1 MMKDIEF
8 NLLDEKW
15 ILVRKSDCTVDELSL
30 TDALLKSHEYVE
42 LAGELPTQNVSILRL
57 MLAVLHTVFSR
68 YSPQGEPAPL
78 YDSDDA
84 ADRWKELWNAGRL
97 PEKPIKEYLA
107 SVHDRFWLFHPERPF
122 YQTEAAKIGTE
133 YTASKLNG
141 AVSESG
147 NKIRLFC
154 GCTGVQKSELSYS
167 EAARWLLYVNNY
179 DDTSSKPK
187 GKNLPSPGAGWLGK
201 LGLITIRG
209 NNLFETLVYNLI
221 LLNHKRNF
229 SEVWGPEC
237 PAWEPDVP
245 NTAERAEIP
254 MPDNLSELYTLQSRR
269 LWLNRD
275 DNEKVIGY
283 NLLGGDFFEKVDAFI
298 EPMTVWSKV
307 KGNERAGEKF
317 QPRRH
322 DSSVQMWREFS
333 YAFETAEGS
342 HIPGVVL
349 WTKYIKQMLPKSR
362 KLISFSIAS
371 VQYGDKDFFVNDVFS
386 DSLTFHTDLLTEIG
400 EHWRAKITDEIE
412 KCEKSAEALR
422 DLARD
427 IELAA
432 GSSKDAVLKRAVVE
446 RAREQYYYEIDLP
459 FRNWLERIDPNWGA
473 DSEQEEQALREWHET
488 AKRIALRI
496 GQELVESADTA
507 AIAGRTIEIEKKKG
521 NKITVHYSAPD
532 AYRYFKVKL
541 SKIYPRRRT
550 MTEKEIRITDFRKF
564 MRQKIERLKD
574 LPENQLRAELAKL
587 RHGIGHAPG
596 EIPAIW
602 GAFLTDLPE
611 EFYRNDD
618 GNASPGEWAVYTAL
632 TMFALH
638 QQGHDF
644 GSEWMNVDGM
654 KFGASVRKLA
664 KKDEGKGED
673 EDKLKRIRARFN
685 KIATASD
692 LPELNHHL
700 RGVINLLSGNGIK
713 LDYADL
719 AVDLYNYSYAE
730 GRTKVRLKWGQDF
743 CRQIKNDEN

>member
-68 YSPQGEPAPL
+68 YSPQGEPSPL

-84 ADRWKELWNAGRL
+84 AERWKELWNAGRL

-333 YAFETAEGS
+333 YAFETAAGS

-349 WTKYIKQMLPKSR
+349 WTKYIKQMLPESR

-400 EHWRAKITDEIE
+400 EHWRAKITDEIK
-412 KCEKSAEALR
+412 KCDESAAALR
-422 DLARD
+422 FLAKD

-432 GSSKDAVLKRAVVE
+432 GSAEDTVLKRAVVE

-459 FRNWLERIDPNWGA
+459 FRNWLERIDPNWEIV
-473 DSEQEEQALREWHET
+473 SEQEEQALREWHET

-496 GQELVESADTA
+496 GQELVESAGTA
-507 AIAGRTIEIEKKKG
+507 AIVGRTIEIEKKKG

-541 SKIYPRRRT
+541 NEIYP
-550 MTEKEIRITDFRKF
+550 KE
-564 MRQKIERLKD
+564 
-574 LPENQLRAELAKL
+574 EN
-587 RHGIGHAPG
+587 
-596 EIPAIW
+596 
-602 GAFLTDLPE
+602 
-611 EFYRNDD
+611 ND
-618 GNASPGEWAVYTAL
+618 
-632 TMFALH
+632 
-638 QQGHDF
+638 
-644 GSEWMNVDGM
+644 
-654 KFGASVRKLA
+654 
-664 KKDEGKGED
+664 
-673 EDKLKRIRARFN
+673 
-685 KIATASD
+685 
-692 LPELNHHL
+692 
-700 RGVINLLSGNGIK
+700 
-713 LDYADL
+713 
-719 AVDLYNYSYAE
+719 
-730 GRTKVRLKWGQDF
+730 
-743 CRQIKNDEN
+743 

>member
-97 PEKPIKEYLA
+97 PEKPIGEYLA

-154 GCTGVQKSELSYS
+154 GCTGVHKSELSYS

-333 YAFETAEGS
+333 YAFETAAGS

-349 WTKYIKQMLPKSR
+349 WTKYIKQMLPESR

-400 EHWRAKITDEIE
+400 EHWRAKITDEIK
-412 KCEKSAEALR
+412 KCDESAAALR
-422 DLARD
+422 FLAKD
-427 IELAA
+427 IELAP
-432 GSSKDAVLKRAVVE
+432 GSAEDTVLKRAVVE

-459 FRNWLERIDPNWGA
+459 FRNWLERIDPNWEIV
-473 DSEQEEQALREWHET
+473 SEQEEQALREWHET

-496 GQELVESADTA
+496 GQELVESAGTA
-507 AIAGRTIEIEKKKG
+507 AIVGRAVKDKNDKERY
-521 NKITVHYSAPD
+521 YSAPD

-541 SKIYPRRRT
+541 NEIYP
-550 MTEKEIRITDFRKF
+550 KE
-564 MRQKIERLKD
+564 
-574 LPENQLRAELAKL
+574 EN
-587 RHGIGHAPG
+587 
-596 EIPAIW
+596 
-602 GAFLTDLPE
+602 
-611 EFYRNDD
+611 ND
-618 GNASPGEWAVYTAL
+618 
-632 TMFALH
+632 
-638 QQGHDF
+638 
-644 GSEWMNVDGM
+644 
-654 KFGASVRKLA
+654 
-664 KKDEGKGED
+664 
-673 EDKLKRIRARFN
+673 
-685 KIATASD
+685 
-692 LPELNHHL
+692 
-700 RGVINLLSGNGIK
+700 
-713 LDYADL
+713 
-719 AVDLYNYSYAE
+719 
-730 GRTKVRLKWGQDF
+730 
-743 CRQIKNDEN
+743 

>member
-68 YSPQGEPAPL
+68 YSPQGEPSPL

-97 PEKPIKEYLA
+97 PEKPIRDYLA

-229 SEVWGPEC
+229 SEVWGPES

-283 NLLGGDFFEKVDAFI
+283 NLLGGDFFEKMDAFI

-349 WTKYIKQMLPKSR
+349 WTKYIKQMLPESR

-386 DSLTFHTDLLTEIG
+386 DSLTFHTDLITEIG
-400 EHWRAKITDEIE
+400 EHWRAKITEEIE
-412 KCEKSAEALR
+412 KCKKSAAALR
-422 DLARD
+422 DLAKD

-432 GSSKDAVLKRAVVE
+432 GSSEDTVLKRAVVE

-459 FRNWLERIDPNWGA
+459 FRNWLERIDPNWEIV
-473 DSEQEEQALREWHET
+473 SEQEEQALREWHET

-496 GQELVESADTA
+496 GQELVESAGTA
-507 AIAGRTIEIEKKKG
+507 AIVGRAVKDKNDKERY
-521 NKITVHYSAPD
+521 YSAPD

-541 SKIYPRRRT
+541 NEIYP
-550 MTEKEIRITDFRKF
+550 KE
-564 MRQKIERLKD
+564 
-574 LPENQLRAELAKL
+574 EN
-587 RHGIGHAPG
+587 
-596 EIPAIW
+596 
-602 GAFLTDLPE
+602 
-611 EFYRNDD
+611 ND
-618 GNASPGEWAVYTAL
+618 
-632 TMFALH
+632 
-638 QQGHDF
+638 
-644 GSEWMNVDGM
+644 
-654 KFGASVRKLA
+654 
-664 KKDEGKGED
+664 
-673 EDKLKRIRARFN
+673 
-685 KIATASD
+685 
-692 LPELNHHL
+692 
-700 RGVINLLSGNGIK
+700 
-713 LDYADL
+713 
-719 AVDLYNYSYAE
+719 
-730 GRTKVRLKWGQDF
+730 
-743 CRQIKNDEN
+743 

>member
-1 MMKDIEF
+1 MKEIEF

-15 ILVRKSDCTVDELSL
+15 ILARKSDCTVDELSL
-30 TDALLKSHEYVE
+30 TDALLKAHEYVE

-68 YSPQGEPAPL
+68 YSPQGEPSPL

-107 SVHDRFWLFHPERPF
+107 SVHDRFWLFHPDRPF

-333 YAFETAEGS
+333 YAFETAAGS

-349 WTKYIKQMLPKSR
+349 WTKYIKQMLPESR

-400 EHWRAKITDEIE
+400 EHWRAKITDEIK
-412 KCEKSAEALR
+412 KCDESAAALR
-422 DLARD
+422 FLAKD

-432 GSSKDAVLKRAVVE
+432 GSAEDTVLKRAVVE

-459 FRNWLERIDPNWGA
+459 FRNWLERIDPNWEIV
-473 DSEQEEQALREWHET
+473 SEQEEQALREWHET

-496 GQELVESADTA
+496 GQELVESAGTA
-507 AIAGRTIEIEKKKG
+507 AIVGRTIEIEKKKG

-541 SKIYPRRRT
+541 NKFYP
-550 MTEKEIRITDFRKF
+550 KE
-564 MRQKIERLKD
+564 
-574 LPENQLRAELAKL
+574 EN
-587 RHGIGHAPG
+587 
-596 EIPAIW
+596 
-602 GAFLTDLPE
+602 
-611 EFYRNDD
+611 ND
-618 GNASPGEWAVYTAL
+618 
-632 TMFALH
+632 
-638 QQGHDF
+638 
-644 GSEWMNVDGM
+644 
-654 KFGASVRKLA
+654 
-664 KKDEGKGED
+664 
-673 EDKLKRIRARFN
+673 
-685 KIATASD
+685 
-692 LPELNHHL
+692 
-700 RGVINLLSGNGIK
+700 
-713 LDYADL
+713 
-719 AVDLYNYSYAE
+719 
-730 GRTKVRLKWGQDF
+730 
-743 CRQIKNDEN
+743 

>member
-68 YSPQGEPAPL
+68 YSPQGEPSPL
-78 YDSDDA
+78 SDSDDA
-84 ADRWKELWNAGRL
+84 AERWKELWNAGRL
-97 PEKPIKEYLA
+97 PEKPIGEYLA

-333 YAFETAEGS
+333 YAFETAAGS

-349 WTKYIKQMLPKSR
+349 WTKYIKQMLPESR

-400 EHWRAKITDEIE
+400 EHWRAKITDEIK
-412 KCEKSAEALR
+412 KCDESAAALR
-422 DLARD
+422 FLAKD

-432 GSSKDAVLKRAVVE
+432 GSSEDTVLKRAVVE

-459 FRNWLERIDPNWGA
+459 FRNWLERIDPNWEIV
-473 DSEQEEQALREWHET
+473 SEQEEQALREWHET

-496 GQELVESADTA
+496 GQELVESAGMA
-507 AIAGRTIEIEKKKG
+507 AIVGRAVKDKNDKERY
-521 NKITVHYSAPD
+521 YSAPD

-541 SKIYPRRRT
+541 NEIYP
-550 MTEKEIRITDFRKF
+550 KE
-564 MRQKIERLKD
+564 
-574 LPENQLRAELAKL
+574 EN
-587 RHGIGHAPG
+587 
-596 EIPAIW
+596 
-602 GAFLTDLPE
+602 
-611 EFYRNDD
+611 ND
-618 GNASPGEWAVYTAL
+618 
-632 TMFALH
+632 
-638 QQGHDF
+638 
-644 GSEWMNVDGM
+644 
-654 KFGASVRKLA
+654 
-664 KKDEGKGED
+664 
-673 EDKLKRIRARFN
+673 
-685 KIATASD
+685 
-692 LPELNHHL
+692 
-700 RGVINLLSGNGIK
+700 
-713 LDYADL
+713 
-719 AVDLYNYSYAE
+719 
-730 GRTKVRLKWGQDF
+730 
-743 CRQIKNDEN
+743 

>member
-68 YSPQGEPAPL
+68 YSPQGEPSPL

-97 PEKPIKEYLA
+97 PEKPIRDYLA

-349 WTKYIKQMLPKSR
+349 WTKYIKQMLPESR

-400 EHWRAKITDEIE
+400 EHWRAKITDEIK
-412 KCEKSAEALR
+412 KCDESAAALR
-422 DLARD
+422 FLAKD

-432 GSSKDAVLKRAVVE
+432 GSAEDTVLKRAVVE

-459 FRNWLERIDPNWGA
+459 FRNWLERIDPNWEIV
-473 DSEQEEQALREWHET
+473 SEQEEQALREWHET

-496 GQELVESADTA
+496 GQNLVESAGTA
-507 AIAGRTIEIEKKKG
+507 AIVGRAVKDKNDKEKY
-521 NKITVHYSAPD
+521 YSAPD

-541 SKIYPRRRT
+541 NEIYP
-550 MTEKEIRITDFRKF
+550 KE
-564 MRQKIERLKD
+564 
-574 LPENQLRAELAKL
+574 EN
-587 RHGIGHAPG
+587 
-596 EIPAIW
+596 
-602 GAFLTDLPE
+602 
-611 EFYRNDD
+611 ND
-618 GNASPGEWAVYTAL
+618 
-632 TMFALH
+632 
-638 QQGHDF
+638 
-644 GSEWMNVDGM
+644 
-654 KFGASVRKLA
+654 
-664 KKDEGKGED
+664 
-673 EDKLKRIRARFN
+673 
-685 KIATASD
+685 
-692 LPELNHHL
+692 
-700 RGVINLLSGNGIK
+700 
-713 LDYADL
+713 
-719 AVDLYNYSYAE
+719 
-730 GRTKVRLKWGQDF
+730 
-743 CRQIKNDEN
+743 

>member
-1 MMKDIEF
+1 MKDIEF

-78 YDSDDA
+78 YDPDDA

-97 PEKPIKEYLA
+97 PEKPIGDYLA
-107 SVHDRFWLFHPERPF
+107 SVHDRFWLFHPDRPF

-167 EAARWLLYVNNY
+167 EAARGLLYVNNY

-221 LLNHKRNF
+221 LLNHRRNF
-229 SEVWGPEC
+229 SEAWGPEC

-245 NTAERAEIP
+245 NNEERAEIP

-333 YAFETAEGS
+333 YAFETAGGS

-349 WTKYIKQMLPKSR
+349 WTKYIKQMLPESR

-400 EHWRAKITDEIE
+400 EHWRAKITEEIKKCDE
-412 KCEKSAEALR
+412 SAAALR
-422 DLARD
+422 FLAKD

-432 GSSKDAVLKRAVVE
+432 GSSEDTVLKRAVVE

-459 FRNWLERIDPNWGA
+459 FRNWLEGIDPNWEIV
-473 DSEQEEQALREWHET
+473 SEQEEQALREWHET

-496 GQELVESADTA
+496 GQELVESAGTA
-507 AIAGRTIEIEKKKG
+507 AIVGRAVKDKNDKEKY
-521 NKITVHYSAPD
+521 YSAPD

-541 SKIYPRRRT
+541 NEIYP
-550 MTEKEIRITDFRKF
+550 KE
-564 MRQKIERLKD
+564 
-574 LPENQLRAELAKL
+574 EN
-587 RHGIGHAPG
+587 
-596 EIPAIW
+596 
-602 GAFLTDLPE
+602 
-611 EFYRNDD
+611 ND
-618 GNASPGEWAVYTAL
+618 
-632 TMFALH
+632 
-638 QQGHDF
+638 
-644 GSEWMNVDGM
+644 
-654 KFGASVRKLA
+654 
-664 KKDEGKGED
+664 
-673 EDKLKRIRARFN
+673 
-685 KIATASD
+685 
-692 LPELNHHL
+692 
-700 RGVINLLSGNGIK
+700 
-713 LDYADL
+713 
-719 AVDLYNYSYAE
+719 
-730 GRTKVRLKWGQDF
+730 
-743 CRQIKNDEN
+743 

>member
-84 ADRWKELWNAGRL
+84 EYRWKELWNAGRL

-107 SVHDRFWLFHPERPF
+107 SVHDRFWLFHPDRPF

-333 YAFETAEGS
+333 YAFETAAGS

-349 WTKYIKQMLPKSR
+349 WTKYIKQMLPESR

-400 EHWRAKITDEIE
+400 EHWRAKITDEIK
-412 KCEKSAEALR
+412 KCDESAAALR
-422 DLARD
+422 FLAKD

-432 GSSKDAVLKRAVVE
+432 GSAEDTVLKRAVVE

-459 FRNWLERIDPNWGA
+459 FRNWLERIDPNWEIV
-473 DSEQEEQALREWHET
+473 SEQEEQALREWRET

-496 GQELVESADTA
+496 GQELVESAGTA
-507 AIAGRTIEIEKKKG
+507 AIVGRAVKDKNDKERY
-521 NKITVHYSAPD
+521 YSAPD

-541 SKIYPRRRT
+541 NEIYP
-550 MTEKEIRITDFRKF
+550 KE
-564 MRQKIERLKD
+564 
-574 LPENQLRAELAKL
+574 EN
-587 RHGIGHAPG
+587 
-596 EIPAIW
+596 
-602 GAFLTDLPE
+602 
-611 EFYRNDD
+611 ND
-618 GNASPGEWAVYTAL
+618 
-632 TMFALH
+632 
-638 QQGHDF
+638 
-644 GSEWMNVDGM
+644 
-654 KFGASVRKLA
+654 
-664 KKDEGKGED
+664 
-673 EDKLKRIRARFN
+673 
-685 KIATASD
+685 
-692 LPELNHHL
+692 
-700 RGVINLLSGNGIK
+700 
-713 LDYADL
+713 
-719 AVDLYNYSYAE
+719 
-730 GRTKVRLKWGQDF
+730 
-743 CRQIKNDEN
+743 

>member
-97 PEKPIKEYLA
+97 PEKPIGEYLA

-333 YAFETAEGS
+333 YAFETAAGS

-349 WTKYIKQMLPKSR
+349 WTKYIKQMLPESR

-400 EHWRAKITDEIE
+400 EHWRAKITDEIK
-412 KCEKSAEALR
+412 KCDESAAALR
-422 DLARD
+422 FLAKD

-432 GSSKDAVLKRAVVE
+432 GSAEDTVLKRAVVE
-446 RAREQYYYEIDLP
+446 RAREQYYYENDLP
-459 FRNWLERIDPNWGA
+459 FRNWLERIDPNWEIV
-473 DSEQEEQALREWHET
+473 SEQEEQALREWHET

-496 GQELVESADTA
+496 GQELVESAGTA
-507 AIAGRTIEIEKKKG
+507 AIVGRAVKDKNDKERY
-521 NKITVHYSAPD
+521 YSAPD

-541 SKIYPRRRT
+541 NEIYP
-550 MTEKEIRITDFRKF
+550 KE
-564 MRQKIERLKD
+564 
-574 LPENQLRAELAKL
+574 EN
-587 RHGIGHAPG
+587 
-596 EIPAIW
+596 
-602 GAFLTDLPE
+602 
-611 EFYRNDD
+611 ND
-618 GNASPGEWAVYTAL
+618 
-632 TMFALH
+632 
-638 QQGHDF
+638 
-644 GSEWMNVDGM
+644 
-654 KFGASVRKLA
+654 
-664 KKDEGKGED
+664 
-673 EDKLKRIRARFN
+673 
-685 KIATASD
+685 
-692 LPELNHHL
+692 
-700 RGVINLLSGNGIK
+700 
-713 LDYADL
+713 
-719 AVDLYNYSYAE
+719 
-730 GRTKVRLKWGQDF
+730 
-743 CRQIKNDEN
+743 

>member
-68 YSPQGEPAPL
+68 YSPQGEPSPL

-84 ADRWKELWNAGRL
+84 EYRWKELWNAGRL
-97 PEKPIKEYLA
+97 PEKPIRDYLA
-107 SVHDRFWLFHPERPF
+107 SVHDRFWLFHPDRPF

-333 YAFETAEGS
+333 YAFETAAGS

-349 WTKYIKQMLPKSR
+349 WTKYIKQMLPESR

-400 EHWRAKITDEIE
+400 EHWRAKITDEIK
-412 KCEKSAEALR
+412 KCDESAAALR
-422 DLARD
+422 FLAKD

-432 GSSKDAVLKRAVVE
+432 GSSEDTVLKRAVVE

-459 FRNWLERIDPNWGA
+459 FRNWLERIDPNWEIV
-473 DSEQEEQALREWHET
+473 SEQEEQALREWHET

-496 GQELVESADTA
+496 GQELVESAGTA
-507 AIAGRTIEIEKKKG
+507 AIVGRAVKDKNDKERY
-521 NKITVHYSAPD
+521 YSAPD

-541 SKIYPRRRT
+541 NEIYP
-550 MTEKEIRITDFRKF
+550 KE
-564 MRQKIERLKD
+564 
-574 LPENQLRAELAKL
+574 EN
-587 RHGIGHAPG
+587 
-596 EIPAIW
+596 
-602 GAFLTDLPE
+602 
-611 EFYRNDD
+611 ND
-618 GNASPGEWAVYTAL
+618 
-632 TMFALH
+632 
-638 QQGHDF
+638 
-644 GSEWMNVDGM
+644 
-654 KFGASVRKLA
+654 
-664 KKDEGKGED
+664 
-673 EDKLKRIRARFN
+673 
-685 KIATASD
+685 
-692 LPELNHHL
+692 
-700 RGVINLLSGNGIK
+700 
-713 LDYADL
+713 
-719 AVDLYNYSYAE
+719 
-730 GRTKVRLKWGQDF
+730 
-743 CRQIKNDEN
+743 

>member
-84 ADRWKELWNAGRL
+84 EYRWKELWNAGRL

-107 SVHDRFWLFHPERPF
+107 SVHDRFWLFHPDRPF

-322 DSSVQMWREFS
+322 DSSVQMWREFL

-349 WTKYIKQMLPKSR
+349 WTKYIKQMLPESR

-432 GSSKDAVLKRAVVE
+432 GSSKDTVLKRAVVE

-459 FRNWLERIDPNWGA
+459 FRNWLEGIDPNWGT
-473 DSEQEEQALREWHET
+473 DSEQKYRAIEEWHET

-496 GQELVESADTA
+496 GQELVESAGTA
-507 AIAGRTIEIEKKKG
+507 AIVGRTIEIEKKKG

-532 AYRYFKVKL
+532 AYHYFKVKL
-541 SKIYPRRRT
+541 NKFYPRRRT
-550 MTEKEIRITDFRKF
+550 MTEKERRITDFREF
-564 MRQKIERLKD
+564 MWQKIERLKT

-644 GSEWMNVDGM
+644 RSEWMNEDGM

-664 KKDEGKGED
+664 KDDKGKGED

>member
-1 MMKDIEF
+1 MKDIEF

-84 ADRWKELWNAGRL
+84 EYRWKELWNAGRL

-107 SVHDRFWLFHPERPF
+107 SVHDRFWLFHPDRPF

-349 WTKYIKQMLPKSR
+349 WTKYIKQMLPESR

-400 EHWRAKITDEIE
+400 EHWRAKITDEIK
-412 KCEKSAEALR
+412 KCDESAAALR
-422 DLARD
+422 FLAKD

-432 GSSKDAVLKRAVVE
+432 GSSEDTVLKRAVVE

-459 FRNWLERIDPNWGA
+459 FRNWLEGIDPNWGT
-473 DSEQEEQALREWHET
+473 DSEQKYRAIEEWRET

-496 GQELVESADTA
+496 GQELVESAGTA
-507 AIAGRTIEIEKKKG
+507 AIVGRAVKDKNDKERY
-521 NKITVHYSAPD
+521 YSAPD

-541 SKIYPRRRT
+541 NEIYP
-550 MTEKEIRITDFRKF
+550 KE
-564 MRQKIERLKD
+564 
-574 LPENQLRAELAKL
+574 EN
-587 RHGIGHAPG
+587 
-596 EIPAIW
+596 
-602 GAFLTDLPE
+602 
-611 EFYRNDD
+611 ND
-618 GNASPGEWAVYTAL
+618 
-632 TMFALH
+632 
-638 QQGHDF
+638 
-644 GSEWMNVDGM
+644 
-654 KFGASVRKLA
+654 
-664 KKDEGKGED
+664 
-673 EDKLKRIRARFN
+673 
-685 KIATASD
+685 
-692 LPELNHHL
+692 
-700 RGVINLLSGNGIK
+700 
-713 LDYADL
+713 
-719 AVDLYNYSYAE
+719 
-730 GRTKVRLKWGQDF
+730 
-743 CRQIKNDEN
+743 

>member
-97 PEKPIKEYLA
+97 PEKPIGEYLA

-333 YAFETAEGS
+333 YAFETAAGS

-349 WTKYIKQMLPKSR
+349 WTKYIKQMLPESR

-400 EHWRAKITDEIE
+400 EHWRAKITDEIK
-412 KCEKSAEALR
+412 KCDESAAALR
-422 DLARD
+422 FLAKD

-432 GSSKDAVLKRAVVE
+432 GSAEDTVLKRAVVE

-459 FRNWLERIDPNWGA
+459 FRNWLERIDPNWEIV
-473 DSEQEEQALREWHET
+473 SEQEEQALREWHET

-496 GQELVESADTA
+496 GQELVESAGTA
-507 AIAGRTIEIEKKKG
+507 AIVGRAVKDKNDKERY
-521 NKITVHYSAPD
+521 YSAPD

-541 SKIYPRRRT
+541 NEIYP
-550 MTEKEIRITDFRKF
+550 KE
-564 MRQKIERLKD
+564 
-574 LPENQLRAELAKL
+574 EN
-587 RHGIGHAPG
+587 
-596 EIPAIW
+596 
-602 GAFLTDLPE
+602 
-611 EFYRNDD
+611 ND
-618 GNASPGEWAVYTAL
+618 
-632 TMFALH
+632 
-638 QQGHDF
+638 
-644 GSEWMNVDGM
+644 
-654 KFGASVRKLA
+654 
-664 KKDEGKGED
+664 
-673 EDKLKRIRARFN
+673 
-685 KIATASD
+685 
-692 LPELNHHL
+692 
-700 RGVINLLSGNGIK
+700 
-713 LDYADL
+713 
-719 AVDLYNYSYAE
+719 
-730 GRTKVRLKWGQDF
+730 
-743 CRQIKNDEN
+743 

>member
-68 YSPQGEPAPL
+68 YSPQGEPSPL

-84 ADRWKELWNAGRL
+84 EYRWKELWNAGRL
-97 PEKPIKEYLA
+97 PEKPIRDYLA
-107 SVHDRFWLFHPERPF
+107 SVHDRFWLFHPDRPF

-349 WTKYIKQMLPKSR
+349 WTKYIKQMLPESR

-400 EHWRAKITDEIE
+400 EHWRAKITDEIK
-412 KCEKSAEALR
+412 KCDESAAALR
-422 DLARD
+422 FLAKD

-432 GSSKDAVLKRAVVE
+432 GSAEDTVLKRAVVE

-459 FRNWLERIDPNWGA
+459 FRNWLERIDPNWEIV
-473 DSEQEEQALREWHET
+473 SEQEEQALREWHET

-496 GQELVESADTA
+496 GQELVESAGTA
-507 AIAGRTIEIEKKKG
+507 AIVGRAVKDKNDKERY
-521 NKITVHYSAPD
+521 YSAPD

-541 SKIYPRRRT
+541 NEIYP
-550 MTEKEIRITDFRKF
+550 KE
-564 MRQKIERLKD
+564 
-574 LPENQLRAELAKL
+574 EN
-587 RHGIGHAPG
+587 
-596 EIPAIW
+596 
-602 GAFLTDLPE
+602 
-611 EFYRNDD
+611 ND
-618 GNASPGEWAVYTAL
+618 
-632 TMFALH
+632 
-638 QQGHDF
+638 
-644 GSEWMNVDGM
+644 
-654 KFGASVRKLA
+654 
-664 KKDEGKGED
+664 
-673 EDKLKRIRARFN
+673 
-685 KIATASD
+685 
-692 LPELNHHL
+692 
-700 RGVINLLSGNGIK
+700 
-713 LDYADL
+713 
-719 AVDLYNYSYAE
+719 
-730 GRTKVRLKWGQDF
+730 
-743 CRQIKNDEN
+743 

>member
-68 YSPQGEPAPL
+68 YSPQGEPSPL
-78 YDSDDA
+78 SDSDDA
-84 ADRWKELWNAGRL
+84 AERWKELWNAGRL
-97 PEKPIKEYLA
+97 PEKPIRDYLA
-107 SVHDRFWLFHPERPF
+107 SVHDRFWLFHPDRPF

-333 YAFETAEGS
+333 YAFETAAGN

-349 WTKYIKQMLPKSR
+349 WTKYIKQMLPESR

-400 EHWRAKITDEIE
+400 EHWRAKITDEIK
-412 KCEKSAEALR
+412 KCDESAAALR
-422 DLARD
+422 FLAKD
-427 IELAA
+427 IEIAA
-432 GSSKDAVLKRAVVE
+432 GSAEDTVLKRAVVE

-459 FRNWLERIDPNWGA
+459 FRNWLERIDPNWEIV
-473 DSEQEEQALREWHET
+473 SEQEEQALREWHET

-496 GQELVESADTA
+496 GQELVESAGTA
-507 AIAGRTIEIEKKKG
+507 AIVGRAVKDKNDKERY
-521 NKITVHYSAPD
+521 YSAPD

-541 SKIYPRRRT
+541 NEIYP
-550 MTEKEIRITDFRKF
+550 KE
-564 MRQKIERLKD
+564 
-574 LPENQLRAELAKL
+574 EN
-587 RHGIGHAPG
+587 
-596 EIPAIW
+596 
-602 GAFLTDLPE
+602 
-611 EFYRNDD
+611 ND
-618 GNASPGEWAVYTAL
+618 
-632 TMFALH
+632 
-638 QQGHDF
+638 
-644 GSEWMNVDGM
+644 
-654 KFGASVRKLA
+654 
-664 KKDEGKGED
+664 
-673 EDKLKRIRARFN
+673 
-685 KIATASD
+685 
-692 LPELNHHL
+692 
-700 RGVINLLSGNGIK
+700 
-713 LDYADL
+713 
-719 AVDLYNYSYAE
+719 
-730 GRTKVRLKWGQDF
+730 
-743 CRQIKNDEN
+743 

>member
-107 SVHDRFWLFHPERPF
+107 SVHDRFWLFHPDRPF

-333 YAFETAEGS
+333 YAFETAAGS

-349 WTKYIKQMLPKSR
+349 WTKYIKQMLPESR

-400 EHWRAKITDEIE
+400 EHWRAKITDEIK
-412 KCEKSAEALR
+412 KCDESAAALR
-422 DLARD
+422 FLAKD

-432 GSSKDAVLKRAVVE
+432 GSAEDTVLKRAVVE

-459 FRNWLERIDPNWGA
+459 FRNWLERIDPNWEIV
-473 DSEQEEQALREWHET
+473 SEQEEQALREWHET

-496 GQELVESADTA
+496 GQELVESAGTA
-507 AIAGRTIEIEKKKG
+507 AIVGRAVKDKNDKERY
-521 NKITVHYSAPD
+521 YSAPD

-541 SKIYPRRRT
+541 NEIYP
-550 MTEKEIRITDFRKF
+550 KE
-564 MRQKIERLKD
+564 
-574 LPENQLRAELAKL
+574 EN
-587 RHGIGHAPG
+587 
-596 EIPAIW
+596 
-602 GAFLTDLPE
+602 
-611 EFYRNDD
+611 ND
-618 GNASPGEWAVYTAL
+618 
-632 TMFALH
+632 
-638 QQGHDF
+638 
-644 GSEWMNVDGM
+644 
-654 KFGASVRKLA
+654 
-664 KKDEGKGED
+664 
-673 EDKLKRIRARFN
+673 
-685 KIATASD
+685 
-692 LPELNHHL
+692 
-700 RGVINLLSGNGIK
+700 
-713 LDYADL
+713 
-719 AVDLYNYSYAE
+719 
-730 GRTKVRLKWGQDF
+730 
-743 CRQIKNDEN
+743 

>member
-68 YSPQGEPAPL
+68 YSPQGEPSPL

-84 ADRWKELWNAGRL
+84 EYRWKELWNAGRL
-97 PEKPIKEYLA
+97 PEKPIRDYLA
-107 SVHDRFWLFHPERPF
+107 SVHDRFWLFHPDRPF

-400 EHWRAKITDEIE
+400 EHWRAKITDEIK
-412 KCEKSAEALR
+412 KCDESAAALR
-422 DLARD
+422 FLAKD

-432 GSSKDAVLKRAVVE
+432 GSAEDTVLKRAVVE

-459 FRNWLERIDPNWGA
+459 FRNWLERIDPNWEIV
-473 DSEQEEQALREWHET
+473 SEQEEQALREWHET

-496 GQELVESADTA
+496 GQELVESAGTA
-507 AIAGRTIEIEKKKG
+507 AIVGRAVKDKNDKERY
-521 NKITVHYSAPD
+521 YSAPD

-541 SKIYPRRRT
+541 NEIYP
-550 MTEKEIRITDFRKF
+550 KE
-564 MRQKIERLKD
+564 
-574 LPENQLRAELAKL
+574 EN
-587 RHGIGHAPG
+587 
-596 EIPAIW
+596 
-602 GAFLTDLPE
+602 
-611 EFYRNDD
+611 ND
-618 GNASPGEWAVYTAL
+618 
-632 TMFALH
+632 
-638 QQGHDF
+638 
-644 GSEWMNVDGM
+644 
-654 KFGASVRKLA
+654 
-664 KKDEGKGED
+664 
-673 EDKLKRIRARFN
+673 
-685 KIATASD
+685 
-692 LPELNHHL
+692 
-700 RGVINLLSGNGIK
+700 
-713 LDYADL
+713 
-719 AVDLYNYSYAE
+719 
-730 GRTKVRLKWGQDF
+730 
-743 CRQIKNDEN
+743 

>member
-68 YSPQGEPAPL
+68 YSPQGEPSPL

-97 PEKPIKEYLA
+97 PEKPIRDYLA

-349 WTKYIKQMLPKSR
+349 WTKYIKQMLPESR

-386 DSLTFHTDLLTEIG
+386 DSLTFHTDLITEIG
-400 EHWRAKITDEIE
+400 EHWRAKITEEIE
-412 KCEKSAEALR
+412 KCKKSAAALR
-422 DLARD
+422 DLAKD

-432 GSSKDAVLKRAVVE
+432 GSSEDTVLKRAVVE

-459 FRNWLERIDPNWGA
+459 FRNWLERIDPNWEIV
-473 DSEQEEQALREWHET
+473 SEQEEQALREWHET

-496 GQELVESADTA
+496 GQELVESAGTA
-507 AIAGRTIEIEKKKG
+507 AIVGRAVKDKNDKERY
-521 NKITVHYSAPD
+521 YSAPD

-541 SKIYPRRRT
+541 NKFYP
-550 MTEKEIRITDFRKF
+550 KE
-564 MRQKIERLKD
+564 
-574 LPENQLRAELAKL
+574 EN
-587 RHGIGHAPG
+587 
-596 EIPAIW
+596 
-602 GAFLTDLPE
+602 
-611 EFYRNDD
+611 ND
-618 GNASPGEWAVYTAL
+618 
-632 TMFALH
+632 
-638 QQGHDF
+638 
-644 GSEWMNVDGM
+644 
-654 KFGASVRKLA
+654 
-664 KKDEGKGED
+664 
-673 EDKLKRIRARFN
+673 
-685 KIATASD
+685 
-692 LPELNHHL
+692 
-700 RGVINLLSGNGIK
+700 
-713 LDYADL
+713 
-719 AVDLYNYSYAE
+719 
-730 GRTKVRLKWGQDF
+730 
-743 CRQIKNDEN
+743 

>member
-68 YSPQGEPAPL
+68 YSPQGEPSPL

-84 ADRWKELWNAGRL
+84 EYRWKELWNAGRL

-221 LLNHKRNF
+221 LLNHRRNF

-237 PAWEPDVP
+237 PAWESDVP

-400 EHWRAKITDEIE
+400 EHWRAKITDEIK
-412 KCEKSAEALR
+412 KCDESAAALR
-422 DLARD
+422 FLAKD

-432 GSSKDAVLKRAVVE
+432 GSAEDTVLKRAVVE

-459 FRNWLERIDPNWGA
+459 FRNWLERIDPNWEIV
-473 DSEQEEQALREWHET
+473 SEQEEQALREWRET

-496 GQELVESADTA
+496 GQELVESAGTA
-507 AIAGRTIEIEKKKG
+507 AIVGRAVKDKNDKERY
-521 NKITVHYSAPD
+521 YSAPD

-541 SKIYPRRRT
+541 NEIYP
-550 MTEKEIRITDFRKF
+550 KE
-564 MRQKIERLKD
+564 
-574 LPENQLRAELAKL
+574 EN
-587 RHGIGHAPG
+587 
-596 EIPAIW
+596 
-602 GAFLTDLPE
+602 
-611 EFYRNDD
+611 ND
-618 GNASPGEWAVYTAL
+618 
-632 TMFALH
+632 
-638 QQGHDF
+638 
-644 GSEWMNVDGM
+644 
-654 KFGASVRKLA
+654 
-664 KKDEGKGED
+664 
-673 EDKLKRIRARFN
+673 
-685 KIATASD
+685 
-692 LPELNHHL
+692 
-700 RGVINLLSGNGIK
+700 
-713 LDYADL
+713 
-719 AVDLYNYSYAE
+719 
-730 GRTKVRLKWGQDF
+730 
-743 CRQIKNDEN
+743 

>member
-68 YSPQGEPAPL
+68 YSPQGEPSPL

-97 PEKPIKEYLA
+97 PEKPIRDYLA
-107 SVHDRFWLFHPERPF
+107 SVHDRFWLFHPDRPF

-333 YAFETAEGS
+333 YAFETAAGS

-400 EHWRAKITDEIE
+400 EHWRAKITDEIK
-412 KCEKSAEALR
+412 KCDESAAALR
-422 DLARD
+422 FLAKD

-432 GSSKDAVLKRAVVE
+432 GSAEDTVLKRAVVE

-459 FRNWLERIDPNWGA
+459 FRNWLERIDPNWEIV
-473 DSEQEEQALREWHET
+473 SEQEEQALREWHET

-496 GQELVESADTA
+496 GQELVESAGTA
-507 AIAGRTIEIEKKKG
+507 AIVGRAVKDKNDKERY
-521 NKITVHYSAPD
+521 YSAPD

-541 SKIYPRRRT
+541 NEIYP
-550 MTEKEIRITDFRKF
+550 KE
-564 MRQKIERLKD
+564 
-574 LPENQLRAELAKL
+574 EN
-587 RHGIGHAPG
+587 
-596 EIPAIW
+596 
-602 GAFLTDLPE
+602 
-611 EFYRNDD
+611 ND
-618 GNASPGEWAVYTAL
+618 
-632 TMFALH
+632 
-638 QQGHDF
+638 
-644 GSEWMNVDGM
+644 
-654 KFGASVRKLA
+654 
-664 KKDEGKGED
+664 
-673 EDKLKRIRARFN
+673 
-685 KIATASD
+685 
-692 LPELNHHL
+692 
-700 RGVINLLSGNGIK
+700 
-713 LDYADL
+713 
-719 AVDLYNYSYAE
+719 
-730 GRTKVRLKWGQDF
+730 
-743 CRQIKNDEN
+743 

>member
-68 YSPQGEPAPL
+68 YSPQGEPSPL

-84 ADRWKELWNAGRL
+84 EYRWKELWNAGRL
-97 PEKPIKEYLA
+97 PEKPIRDYLA
-107 SVHDRFWLFHPERPF
+107 SVHDRFWLFHPDRPF

-147 NKIRLFC
+147 KKIRLFC

-333 YAFETAEGS
+333 YAFETAAGN

-349 WTKYIKQMLPKSR
+349 WTKYIKQMLPESR

-386 DSLTFHTDLLTEIG
+386 DSLTFHTDLITEIG
-400 EHWRAKITDEIE
+400 EHWRAKITEEIKKCDE
-412 KCEKSAEALR
+412 SAAALR
-422 DLARD
+422 FLAKD

-432 GSSKDAVLKRAVVE
+432 GSAEDTVLKRAVVE

-459 FRNWLERIDPNWGA
+459 FRNWLERIDPNWEIV
-473 DSEQEEQALREWHET
+473 SEQEEQALREWHET

-496 GQELVESADTA
+496 GQELVESAGTA
-507 AIAGRTIEIEKKKG
+507 AIVGRAVKDKNDKERY
-521 NKITVHYSAPD
+521 YSAPD

-541 SKIYPRRRT
+541 NEIYP
-550 MTEKEIRITDFRKF
+550 KE
-564 MRQKIERLKD
+564 
-574 LPENQLRAELAKL
+574 EN
-587 RHGIGHAPG
+587 
-596 EIPAIW
+596 
-602 GAFLTDLPE
+602 
-611 EFYRNDD
+611 ND
-618 GNASPGEWAVYTAL
+618 
-632 TMFALH
+632 
-638 QQGHDF
+638 
-644 GSEWMNVDGM
+644 
-654 KFGASVRKLA
+654 
-664 KKDEGKGED
+664 
-673 EDKLKRIRARFN
+673 
-685 KIATASD
+685 
-692 LPELNHHL
+692 
-700 RGVINLLSGNGIK
+700 
-713 LDYADL
+713 
-719 AVDLYNYSYAE
+719 
-730 GRTKVRLKWGQDF
+730 
-743 CRQIKNDEN
+743 

>member
-1 MMKDIEF
+1 MMKEIEF

-15 ILVRKSDCTVDELSL
+15 ILARKSDCTVDELSL

-68 YSPQGEPAPL
+68 YSPQGEPSPL

-97 PEKPIKEYLA
+97 PEKPIRDYLA
-107 SVHDRFWLFHPERPF
+107 SVHDRFWLFHPDRPF

-333 YAFETAEGS
+333 YAFETAAGN

-349 WTKYIKQMLPKSR
+349 WTKYIKQMLPESR

-386 DSLTFHTDLLTEIG
+386 DSLTFHTDLITEIG
-400 EHWRAKITDEIE
+400 EHWRAKITEEIKKCDE
-412 KCEKSAEALR
+412 SAAALR
-422 DLARD
+422 FLAKD

-432 GSSKDAVLKRAVVE
+432 GSAEDTVLKRAVVE

-459 FRNWLERIDPNWGA
+459 FRNWLERIDPNWEIV
-473 DSEQEEQALREWHET
+473 SEQEEQALREWHET

-496 GQELVESADTA
+496 GQELVESAGTA
-507 AIAGRTIEIEKKKG
+507 AIVGRAVKDKNDKERY
-521 NKITVHYSAPD
+521 YSAPD

-541 SKIYPRRRT
+541 NEIYP
-550 MTEKEIRITDFRKF
+550 KE
-564 MRQKIERLKD
+564 
-574 LPENQLRAELAKL
+574 EN
-587 RHGIGHAPG
+587 
-596 EIPAIW
+596 
-602 GAFLTDLPE
+602 
-611 EFYRNDD
+611 ND
-618 GNASPGEWAVYTAL
+618 
-632 TMFALH
+632 
-638 QQGHDF
+638 
-644 GSEWMNVDGM
+644 
-654 KFGASVRKLA
+654 
-664 KKDEGKGED
+664 
-673 EDKLKRIRARFN
+673 
-685 KIATASD
+685 
-692 LPELNHHL
+692 
-700 RGVINLLSGNGIK
+700 
-713 LDYADL
+713 
-719 AVDLYNYSYAE
+719 
-730 GRTKVRLKWGQDF
+730 
-743 CRQIKNDEN
+743 

>member
-68 YSPQGEPAPL
+68 YSPQGEPSPL

-84 ADRWKELWNAGRL
+84 ADLWKELWNAGRL
-97 PEKPIKEYLA
+97 PEKPIRDYLA

-333 YAFETAEGS
+333 YAFETAAGS

-400 EHWRAKITDEIE
+400 EHWRAKITDEIK
-412 KCEKSAEALR
+412 KCDESAAALR
-422 DLARD
+422 FLAKD

-432 GSSKDAVLKRAVVE
+432 GSAEDTVLKRAVVE

-459 FRNWLERIDPNWGA
+459 FRNWLERIDPNWEIV
-473 DSEQEEQALREWHET
+473 SEQEEQALREWHET

-496 GQELVESADTA
+496 GRELVESAGTA
-507 AIAGRTIEIEKKKG
+507 AIVGRAVKDKNDKERY
-521 NKITVHYSAPD
+521 YSAPD

-541 SKIYPRRRT
+541 NEIYP
-550 MTEKEIRITDFRKF
+550 KE
-564 MRQKIERLKD
+564 
-574 LPENQLRAELAKL
+574 EN
-587 RHGIGHAPG
+587 
-596 EIPAIW
+596 
-602 GAFLTDLPE
+602 
-611 EFYRNDD
+611 ND
-618 GNASPGEWAVYTAL
+618 
-632 TMFALH
+632 
-638 QQGHDF
+638 
-644 GSEWMNVDGM
+644 
-654 KFGASVRKLA
+654 
-664 KKDEGKGED
+664 
-673 EDKLKRIRARFN
+673 
-685 KIATASD
+685 
-692 LPELNHHL
+692 
-700 RGVINLLSGNGIK
+700 
-713 LDYADL
+713 
-719 AVDLYNYSYAE
+719 
-730 GRTKVRLKWGQDF
+730 
-743 CRQIKNDEN
+743 

>member
-97 PEKPIKEYLA
+97 PEKPIRDYLA

-179 DDTSSKPK
+179 DDISSKPK

-283 NLLGGDFFEKVDAFI
+283 NLLGGDFFEKMDAFI

-349 WTKYIKQMLPKSR
+349 WTKYIKQMLPESR

-386 DSLTFHTDLLTEIG
+386 DSLTFHTDLITEIG
-400 EHWRAKITDEIE
+400 EHWRAKITEEIE
-412 KCEKSAEALR
+412 KCKKSAAALR
-422 DLARD
+422 DLAKD

-432 GSSKDAVLKRAVVE
+432 GSSEDTVLKRAVVE

-459 FRNWLERIDPNWGA
+459 FRNWLERIDPNWEIV
-473 DSEQEEQALREWHET
+473 SEQEEQALREWHET

-496 GQELVESADTA
+496 GQELVESAGTA
-507 AIAGRTIEIEKKKG
+507 AIVGRAVKDKNDKERY
-521 NKITVHYSAPD
+521 YSAPD

-541 SKIYPRRRT
+541 NEIYP
-550 MTEKEIRITDFRKF
+550 KE
-564 MRQKIERLKD
+564 
-574 LPENQLRAELAKL
+574 EN
-587 RHGIGHAPG
+587 
-596 EIPAIW
+596 
-602 GAFLTDLPE
+602 
-611 EFYRNDD
+611 ND
-618 GNASPGEWAVYTAL
+618 
-632 TMFALH
+632 
-638 QQGHDF
+638 
-644 GSEWMNVDGM
+644 
-654 KFGASVRKLA
+654 
-664 KKDEGKGED
+664 
-673 EDKLKRIRARFN
+673 
-685 KIATASD
+685 
-692 LPELNHHL
+692 
-700 RGVINLLSGNGIK
+700 
-713 LDYADL
+713 
-719 AVDLYNYSYAE
+719 
-730 GRTKVRLKWGQDF
+730 
-743 CRQIKNDEN
+743 

>member
-1 MMKDIEF
+1 MKDIEF

-97 PEKPIKEYLA
+97 PEKPIREYLA

-333 YAFETAEGS
+333 YAFETAADS

-349 WTKYIKQMLPKSR
+349 WTKYIKQMLPESR

-400 EHWRAKITDEIE
+400 EHWRAKITEEIE

-432 GSSKDAVLKRAVVE
+432 GSSKDTVLKRAVVA
-446 RAREQYYYEIDLP
+446 RACEQYYYEIDLP
-459 FRNWLERIDPNWGA
+459 FRNWLEGIDPNWGT
-473 DSEQEEQALREWHET
+473 DSEQKYRAIEEWRET

-496 GQELVESADTA
+496 GQELVESAGTA
-507 AIAGRTIEIEKKKG
+507 AIVGRAVKDKNDKERY
-521 NKITVHYSAPD
+521 YSAPD

-541 SKIYPRRRT
+541 NETYP
-550 MTEKEIRITDFRKF
+550 KE
-564 MRQKIERLKD
+564 
-574 LPENQLRAELAKL
+574 EN
-587 RHGIGHAPG
+587 
-596 EIPAIW
+596 
-602 GAFLTDLPE
+602 
-611 EFYRNDD
+611 ND
-618 GNASPGEWAVYTAL
+618 
-632 TMFALH
+632 
-638 QQGHDF
+638 
-644 GSEWMNVDGM
+644 
-654 KFGASVRKLA
+654 
-664 KKDEGKGED
+664 
-673 EDKLKRIRARFN
+673 
-685 KIATASD
+685 
-692 LPELNHHL
+692 
-700 RGVINLLSGNGIK
+700 
-713 LDYADL
+713 
-719 AVDLYNYSYAE
+719 
-730 GRTKVRLKWGQDF
+730 
-743 CRQIKNDEN
+743 

>member
-1 MMKDIEF
+1 MMKEIEF

-68 YSPQGEPAPL
+68 YSPQGEPSPL

-97 PEKPIKEYLA
+97 PEKPIGEYLA

-400 EHWRAKITDEIE
+400 EHWRAKITDEIK
-412 KCEKSAEALR
+412 KCDESAAALR
-422 DLARD
+422 FLAKD

-432 GSSKDAVLKRAVVE
+432 GSAEDTVLKRAVVE

-459 FRNWLERIDPNWGA
+459 FRNWLEGIDPNWGT
-473 DSEQEEQALREWHET
+473 DSEQKYRAIEEWRET

-496 GQELVESADTA
+496 GQELVESAGTA
-507 AIAGRTIEIEKKKG
+507 AIVGRAVKDKNDKERY
-521 NKITVHYSAPD
+521 YSAPD

-541 SKIYPRRRT
+541 NEIYP
-550 MTEKEIRITDFRKF
+550 KE
-564 MRQKIERLKD
+564 
-574 LPENQLRAELAKL
+574 EN
-587 RHGIGHAPG
+587 
-596 EIPAIW
+596 
-602 GAFLTDLPE
+602 
-611 EFYRNDD
+611 ND
-618 GNASPGEWAVYTAL
+618 
-632 TMFALH
+632 
-638 QQGHDF
+638 
-644 GSEWMNVDGM
+644 
-654 KFGASVRKLA
+654 
-664 KKDEGKGED
+664 
-673 EDKLKRIRARFN
+673 
-685 KIATASD
+685 
-692 LPELNHHL
+692 
-700 RGVINLLSGNGIK
+700 
-713 LDYADL
+713 
-719 AVDLYNYSYAE
+719 
-730 GRTKVRLKWGQDF
+730 
-743 CRQIKNDEN
+743 

>member
-68 YSPQGEPAPL
+68 YSPQGEPSPL

-84 ADRWKELWNAGRL
+84 ADLWKELWNAGRL
-97 PEKPIKEYLA
+97 PEKPIRDYLA

-254 MPDNLSELYTLQSRR
+254 MPYNLSELYTLQSRR

-333 YAFETAEGS
+333 YAFETAAGS

-349 WTKYIKQMLPKSR
+349 WTKYIKQMLPESR

-400 EHWRAKITDEIE
+400 EHWRAKITDEIK
-412 KCEKSAEALR
+412 KCDESAAALR
-422 DLARD
+422 FLAKD

-432 GSSKDAVLKRAVVE
+432 GSAEDTVLKRAVVE

-459 FRNWLERIDPNWGA
+459 FRNWLERIDPNWEIV
-473 DSEQEEQALREWHET
+473 SEQEEQALREWHET

-496 GQELVESADTA
+496 GQELVESAGTA
-507 AIAGRTIEIEKKKG
+507 AIVGRAVKDKNDKERY
-521 NKITVHYSAPD
+521 YSAPD

-541 SKIYPRRRT
+541 NEIYP
-550 MTEKEIRITDFRKF
+550 KE
-564 MRQKIERLKD
+564 
-574 LPENQLRAELAKL
+574 EN
-587 RHGIGHAPG
+587 
-596 EIPAIW
+596 
-602 GAFLTDLPE
+602 
-611 EFYRNDD
+611 ND
-618 GNASPGEWAVYTAL
+618 
-632 TMFALH
+632 
-638 QQGHDF
+638 
-644 GSEWMNVDGM
+644 
-654 KFGASVRKLA
+654 
-664 KKDEGKGED
+664 
-673 EDKLKRIRARFN
+673 
-685 KIATASD
+685 
-692 LPELNHHL
+692 
-700 RGVINLLSGNGIK
+700 
-713 LDYADL
+713 
-719 AVDLYNYSYAE
+719 
-730 GRTKVRLKWGQDF
+730 
-743 CRQIKNDEN
+743 

>member
-1 MMKDIEF
+1 MKDIEF

-84 ADRWKELWNAGRL
+84 EYRWKELWNAGRL

-107 SVHDRFWLFHPERPF
+107 SVHDRFWLFHPDRPF

-349 WTKYIKQMLPKSR
+349 WTKYIKQMLPESR

-400 EHWRAKITDEIE
+400 EHWRAKITDEIK
-412 KCEKSAEALR
+412 KCDESAAALR
-422 DLARD
+422 FLAKD

-432 GSSKDAVLKRAVVE
+432 GSSEDTVLKRAVVE

-459 FRNWLERIDPNWGA
+459 FRNWLEGIDPNWGT
-473 DSEQEEQALREWHET
+473 DSEQKYRAIEEWRET

-496 GQELVESADTA
+496 GQELVESAGTA
-507 AIAGRTIEIEKKKG
+507 AIVGRAIKDKNDKERY
-521 NKITVHYSAPD
+521 YSAPD

-541 SKIYPRRRT
+541 NEIYP
-550 MTEKEIRITDFRKF
+550 KE
-564 MRQKIERLKD
+564 
-574 LPENQLRAELAKL
+574 EN
-587 RHGIGHAPG
+587 
-596 EIPAIW
+596 
-602 GAFLTDLPE
+602 
-611 EFYRNDD
+611 ND
-618 GNASPGEWAVYTAL
+618 
-632 TMFALH
+632 
-638 QQGHDF
+638 
-644 GSEWMNVDGM
+644 
-654 KFGASVRKLA
+654 
-664 KKDEGKGED
+664 
-673 EDKLKRIRARFN
+673 
-685 KIATASD
+685 
-692 LPELNHHL
+692 
-700 RGVINLLSGNGIK
+700 
-713 LDYADL
+713 
-719 AVDLYNYSYAE
+719 
-730 GRTKVRLKWGQDF
+730 
-743 CRQIKNDEN
+743 

>member
-84 ADRWKELWNAGRL
+84 EYRWKELWNAGRL
-97 PEKPIKEYLA
+97 PEKPIRDYLA

-349 WTKYIKQMLPKSR
+349 WTKYIKQMLPESR

-400 EHWRAKITDEIE
+400 EHWRAKITDEIK
-412 KCEKSAEALR
+412 KCDESAAALR
-422 DLARD
+422 FLAKD

-432 GSSKDAVLKRAVVE
+432 GSAEDTVLKRAVVE

-459 FRNWLERIDPNWGA
+459 FRNWLERIDPNWEIV
-473 DSEQEEQALREWHET
+473 SEQEEQALREWHET

-496 GQELVESADTA
+496 GQELVESAGTA
-507 AIAGRTIEIEKKKG
+507 AIVGRTIEIEKKKG

-541 SKIYPRRRT
+541 SKIYP
-550 MTEKEIRITDFRKF
+550 KE
-564 MRQKIERLKD
+564 
-574 LPENQLRAELAKL
+574 EN
-587 RHGIGHAPG
+587 
-596 EIPAIW
+596 
-602 GAFLTDLPE
+602 
-611 EFYRNDD
+611 ND
-618 GNASPGEWAVYTAL
+618 
-632 TMFALH
+632 
-638 QQGHDF
+638 
-644 GSEWMNVDGM
+644 
-654 KFGASVRKLA
+654 
-664 KKDEGKGED
+664 
-673 EDKLKRIRARFN
+673 
-685 KIATASD
+685 
-692 LPELNHHL
+692 
-700 RGVINLLSGNGIK
+700 
-713 LDYADL
+713 
-719 AVDLYNYSYAE
+719 
-730 GRTKVRLKWGQDF
+730 
-743 CRQIKNDEN
+743 

>member
-68 YSPQGEPAPL
+68 YSPQGEPSPL

-84 ADRWKELWNAGRL
+84 EYRWKELWNAGRL

-317 QPRRH
+317 QPLRH

-333 YAFETAEGS
+333 YAFETAADS

-349 WTKYIKQMLPKSR
+349 WTKYIKQMLPESR

-400 EHWRAKITDEIE
+400 EHWRAKITDEIK
-412 KCEKSAEALR
+412 KCDESAAALR
-422 DLARD
+422 FLAKD

-432 GSSKDAVLKRAVVE
+432 GSAEDTVLKRAVVE

-459 FRNWLERIDPNWGA
+459 FRNWLERIDPNWEIV
-473 DSEQEEQALREWHET
+473 SEQEEQALREWHET

-496 GQELVESADTA
+496 GQELVESAGTA
-507 AIAGRTIEIEKKKG
+507 AIVGRTIEIEKKKG

-541 SKIYPRRRT
+541 NKFYP
-550 MTEKEIRITDFRKF
+550 KE
-564 MRQKIERLKD
+564 
-574 LPENQLRAELAKL
+574 EN
-587 RHGIGHAPG
+587 
-596 EIPAIW
+596 
-602 GAFLTDLPE
+602 
-611 EFYRNDD
+611 ND
-618 GNASPGEWAVYTAL
+618 
-632 TMFALH
+632 
-638 QQGHDF
+638 
-644 GSEWMNVDGM
+644 
-654 KFGASVRKLA
+654 
-664 KKDEGKGED
+664 
-673 EDKLKRIRARFN
+673 
-685 KIATASD
+685 
-692 LPELNHHL
+692 
-700 RGVINLLSGNGIK
+700 
-713 LDYADL
+713 
-719 AVDLYNYSYAE
+719 
-730 GRTKVRLKWGQDF
+730 
-743 CRQIKNDEN
+743 

>member
-68 YSPQGEPAPL
+68 YSPQGEPSPL

-97 PEKPIKEYLA
+97 PEKPIGEYLA

-298 EPMTVWSKV
+298 EAMTVWSKV

-333 YAFETAEGS
+333 YAFETAAGS

-386 DSLTFHTDLLTEIG
+386 DSLTFHTDLITEIG
-400 EHWRAKITDEIE
+400 EHWRAKITEEIKKCDE
-412 KCEKSAEALR
+412 SAAALR
-422 DLARD
+422 FLAKD

-432 GSSKDAVLKRAVVE
+432 GSSEDTVLKRAVVE

-459 FRNWLERIDPNWGA
+459 FRNWLERIDPNWEIV
-473 DSEQEEQALREWHET
+473 SEQEEQALREWHET

-496 GQELVESADTA
+496 GQELVESAGTA
-507 AIAGRTIEIEKKKG
+507 AIVGRAVKDKNDKERY
-521 NKITVHYSAPD
+521 YSAPD

-541 SKIYPRRRT
+541 NEIYP
-550 MTEKEIRITDFRKF
+550 KE
-564 MRQKIERLKD
+564 
-574 LPENQLRAELAKL
+574 EN
-587 RHGIGHAPG
+587 
-596 EIPAIW
+596 
-602 GAFLTDLPE
+602 
-611 EFYRNDD
+611 ND
-618 GNASPGEWAVYTAL
+618 
-632 TMFALH
+632 
-638 QQGHDF
+638 
-644 GSEWMNVDGM
+644 
-654 KFGASVRKLA
+654 
-664 KKDEGKGED
+664 
-673 EDKLKRIRARFN
+673 
-685 KIATASD
+685 
-692 LPELNHHL
+692 
-700 RGVINLLSGNGIK
+700 
-713 LDYADL
+713 
-719 AVDLYNYSYAE
+719 
-730 GRTKVRLKWGQDF
+730 
-743 CRQIKNDEN
+743 

>member
-333 YAFETAEGS
+333 YAFETAADS

-349 WTKYIKQMLPKSR
+349 WTKYIKQMLPESR

-400 EHWRAKITDEIE
+400 EHWRAKITEEIKKCDE
-412 KCEKSAEALR
+412 SAAALR
-422 DLARD
+422 FLAKD

-432 GSSKDAVLKRAVVE
+432 GSADDTVLKRAVVE

-459 FRNWLERIDPNWGA
+459 FRNWLERIDPNWEIV
-473 DSEQEEQALREWHET
+473 SEQEEQALREWHET

-496 GQELVESADTA
+496 GQELVESAGTA
-507 AIAGRTIEIEKKKG
+507 AIVGRAVKDKNDKERY
-521 NKITVHYSAPD
+521 YSAPD

-541 SKIYPRRRT
+541 NETYP
-550 MTEKEIRITDFRKF
+550 KE
-564 MRQKIERLKD
+564 
-574 LPENQLRAELAKL
+574 EN
-587 RHGIGHAPG
+587 
-596 EIPAIW
+596 
-602 GAFLTDLPE
+602 
-611 EFYRNDD
+611 ND
-618 GNASPGEWAVYTAL
+618 
-632 TMFALH
+632 
-638 QQGHDF
+638 
-644 GSEWMNVDGM
+644 
-654 KFGASVRKLA
+654 
-664 KKDEGKGED
+664 
-673 EDKLKRIRARFN
+673 
-685 KIATASD
+685 
-692 LPELNHHL
+692 
-700 RGVINLLSGNGIK
+700 
-713 LDYADL
+713 
-719 AVDLYNYSYAE
+719 
-730 GRTKVRLKWGQDF
+730 
-743 CRQIKNDEN
+743 

>member
-68 YSPQGEPAPL
+68 YSPQGEPSPF

-97 PEKPIKEYLA
+97 PEKPIRDYLA

-283 NLLGGDFFEKVDAFI
+283 NLLGGDFFEKMDAFI

-349 WTKYIKQMLPKSR
+349 WTKYIKQMLPESR

-386 DSLTFHTDLLTEIG
+386 DSLTFHTDLITEIG
-400 EHWRAKITDEIE
+400 EHWRAKITEEIE
-412 KCEKSAEALR
+412 KCKKSAAALR
-422 DLARD
+422 DLAKD

-432 GSSKDAVLKRAVVE
+432 GSSEDTVLKRAVVE

-459 FRNWLERIDPNWGA
+459 FRNWLERIDPNWEIV
-473 DSEQEEQALREWHET
+473 SEQEEQALREWHET

-496 GQELVESADTA
+496 GQELVESAGTA
-507 AIAGRTIEIEKKKG
+507 AIVGRAVKDKNDKERY
-521 NKITVHYSAPD
+521 YSAPD

-541 SKIYPRRRT
+541 NEIYP
-550 MTEKEIRITDFRKF
+550 KE
-564 MRQKIERLKD
+564 
-574 LPENQLRAELAKL
+574 EN
-587 RHGIGHAPG
+587 
-596 EIPAIW
+596 
-602 GAFLTDLPE
+602 
-611 EFYRNDD
+611 ND
-618 GNASPGEWAVYTAL
+618 
-632 TMFALH
+632 
-638 QQGHDF
+638 
-644 GSEWMNVDGM
+644 
-654 KFGASVRKLA
+654 
-664 KKDEGKGED
+664 
-673 EDKLKRIRARFN
+673 
-685 KIATASD
+685 
-692 LPELNHHL
+692 
-700 RGVINLLSGNGIK
+700 
-713 LDYADL
+713 
-719 AVDLYNYSYAE
+719 
-730 GRTKVRLKWGQDF
+730 
-743 CRQIKNDEN
+743 

>member
-84 ADRWKELWNAGRL
+84 EYRWKELWNAGRL

-107 SVHDRFWLFHPERPF
+107 SVHDRFWLFHPDRPF

-298 EPMTVWSKV
+298 EPMTIWSKV

-349 WTKYIKQMLPKSR
+349 WTKYIKQMLPESR

-400 EHWRAKITDEIE
+400 EHWRAKITDEIK
-412 KCEKSAEALR
+412 KCDESAAALR
-422 DLARD
+422 FLAKD

-432 GSSKDAVLKRAVVE
+432 GSSEDTVLKRAVVE

-459 FRNWLERIDPNWGA
+459 FRNWLEGIDPNWGT
-473 DSEQEEQALREWHET
+473 DSEQKYRAIEEWRET

-496 GQELVESADTA
+496 GQELVESAGTA
-507 AIAGRTIEIEKKKG
+507 AIVGRTIEIEKKKG

-541 SKIYPRRRT
+541 NEIYP
-550 MTEKEIRITDFRKF
+550 KE
-564 MRQKIERLKD
+564 
-574 LPENQLRAELAKL
+574 EN
-587 RHGIGHAPG
+587 
-596 EIPAIW
+596 
-602 GAFLTDLPE
+602 
-611 EFYRNDD
+611 ND
-618 GNASPGEWAVYTAL
+618 
-632 TMFALH
+632 
-638 QQGHDF
+638 
-644 GSEWMNVDGM
+644 
-654 KFGASVRKLA
+654 
-664 KKDEGKGED
+664 
-673 EDKLKRIRARFN
+673 
-685 KIATASD
+685 
-692 LPELNHHL
+692 
-700 RGVINLLSGNGIK
+700 
-713 LDYADL
+713 
-719 AVDLYNYSYAE
+719 
-730 GRTKVRLKWGQDF
+730 
-743 CRQIKNDEN
+743 

>member
-68 YSPQGEPAPL
+68 YSPQGEPSPL

-97 PEKPIKEYLA
+97 PEKPIRDYLA
-107 SVHDRFWLFHPERPF
+107 SVHYRFWLFHPERPF

-283 NLLGGDFFEKVDAFI
+283 NLLGGDFFEKMDAFI

-349 WTKYIKQMLPKSR
+349 WTKYIKQMLPESR

-386 DSLTFHTDLLTEIG
+386 DSLTFHTDLITEIG
-400 EHWRAKITDEIE
+400 EHWRAKITEEIE
-412 KCEKSAEALR
+412 KCKKSAAALR
-422 DLARD
+422 DLAKD

-432 GSSKDAVLKRAVVE
+432 GSSEDTVLKRAVVE

-459 FRNWLERIDPNWGA
+459 FRNWLERIDPNWEIV
-473 DSEQEEQALREWHET
+473 SEQEEQALREWHET

-496 GQELVESADTA
+496 GQELVESAGTA
-507 AIAGRTIEIEKKKG
+507 AIVGRAVKDKNDKERY
-521 NKITVHYSAPD
+521 YSAPD

-541 SKIYPRRRT
+541 NEIYP
-550 MTEKEIRITDFRKF
+550 KE
-564 MRQKIERLKD
+564 
-574 LPENQLRAELAKL
+574 EN
-587 RHGIGHAPG
+587 
-596 EIPAIW
+596 
-602 GAFLTDLPE
+602 
-611 EFYRNDD
+611 ND
-618 GNASPGEWAVYTAL
+618 
-632 TMFALH
+632 
-638 QQGHDF
+638 
-644 GSEWMNVDGM
+644 
-654 KFGASVRKLA
+654 
-664 KKDEGKGED
+664 
-673 EDKLKRIRARFN
+673 
-685 KIATASD
+685 
-692 LPELNHHL
+692 
-700 RGVINLLSGNGIK
+700 
-713 LDYADL
+713 
-719 AVDLYNYSYAE
+719 
-730 GRTKVRLKWGQDF
+730 
-743 CRQIKNDEN
+743 

>member
-68 YSPQGEPAPL
+68 YSPQGEPSPL

-97 PEKPIKEYLA
+97 PEKPIRDYLA

-349 WTKYIKQMLPKSR
+349 WTKYIKQMLPESR

-386 DSLTFHTDLLTEIG
+386 DSLTFHTDLITEIG
-400 EHWRAKITDEIE
+400 EHWRAKITDEIK
-412 KCEKSAEALR
+412 KCDESAAALR
-422 DLARD
+422 FLAKD

-432 GSSKDAVLKRAVVE
+432 GSAEDTVLKRAVVE

-459 FRNWLERIDPNWGA
+459 FRNWLERIDPNWEIV
-473 DSEQEEQALREWHET
+473 SEQEEQALREWHET

-496 GQELVESADTA
+496 GQELVESAGTA
-507 AIAGRTIEIEKKKG
+507 AIVGRAVKDKNDKERY
-521 NKITVHYSAPD
+521 YSAPD

-541 SKIYPRRRT
+541 NEIYP
-550 MTEKEIRITDFRKF
+550 KE
-564 MRQKIERLKD
+564 
-574 LPENQLRAELAKL
+574 EN
-587 RHGIGHAPG
+587 
-596 EIPAIW
+596 
-602 GAFLTDLPE
+602 
-611 EFYRNDD
+611 ND
-618 GNASPGEWAVYTAL
+618 
-632 TMFALH
+632 
-638 QQGHDF
+638 
-644 GSEWMNVDGM
+644 
-654 KFGASVRKLA
+654 
-664 KKDEGKGED
+664 
-673 EDKLKRIRARFN
+673 
-685 KIATASD
+685 
-692 LPELNHHL
+692 
-700 RGVINLLSGNGIK
+700 
-713 LDYADL
+713 
-719 AVDLYNYSYAE
+719 
-730 GRTKVRLKWGQDF
+730 
-743 CRQIKNDEN
+743 

>member
-1 MMKDIEF
+1 MKDIEF

-68 YSPQGEPAPL
+68 YSPQGEPSPL

-84 ADRWKELWNAGRL
+84 EYRWKELWNAGRL
-97 PEKPIKEYLA
+97 PEKPIRDYLA
-107 SVHDRFWLFHPERPF
+107 SVHDRFWLFHPDRPF

-333 YAFETAEGS
+333 YAFETAAGN

-349 WTKYIKQMLPKSR
+349 WTKYIKQMLPESR

-386 DSLTFHTDLLTEIG
+386 DSLTFHTDLITEIG
-400 EHWRAKITDEIE
+400 EHWRAKITEEIKKCDE
-412 KCEKSAEALR
+412 SAAALR
-422 DLARD
+422 FLAKD

-432 GSSKDAVLKRAVVE
+432 GSAEDTVLKRAVVE

-459 FRNWLERIDPNWGA
+459 FRNWLERIDPNWEIV
-473 DSEQEEQALREWHET
+473 SEQEEQALREWHET

-496 GQELVESADTA
+496 GQELVESAGTA
-507 AIAGRTIEIEKKKG
+507 AIVGRTIEIEKKKG

-541 SKIYPRRRT
+541 NKIYP
-550 MTEKEIRITDFRKF
+550 KE
-564 MRQKIERLKD
+564 
-574 LPENQLRAELAKL
+574 EN
-587 RHGIGHAPG
+587 
-596 EIPAIW
+596 
-602 GAFLTDLPE
+602 
-611 EFYRNDD
+611 ND
-618 GNASPGEWAVYTAL
+618 
-632 TMFALH
+632 
-638 QQGHDF
+638 
-644 GSEWMNVDGM
+644 
-654 KFGASVRKLA
+654 
-664 KKDEGKGED
+664 
-673 EDKLKRIRARFN
+673 
-685 KIATASD
+685 
-692 LPELNHHL
+692 
-700 RGVINLLSGNGIK
+700 
-713 LDYADL
+713 
-719 AVDLYNYSYAE
+719 
-730 GRTKVRLKWGQDF
+730 
-743 CRQIKNDEN
+743 

>member
-68 YSPQGEPAPL
+68 YSPQGEPSPL

-84 ADRWKELWNAGRL
+84 AERWKELWNAGRL

-349 WTKYIKQMLPKSR
+349 WTKYIKQMLPESR

-386 DSLTFHTDLLTEIG
+386 DSLTFHTDLITEIG
-400 EHWRAKITDEIE
+400 EHWRAKITEEIE
-412 KCEKSAEALR
+412 KCKKSAAALR
-422 DLARD
+422 DLAKD

-432 GSSKDAVLKRAVVE
+432 GSSEDTVLKRAVVE

-459 FRNWLERIDPNWGA
+459 FRNWLERIDPNWEIV
-473 DSEQEEQALREWHET
+473 SEQEEQALREWRET

-496 GQELVESADTA
+496 GQELVESAGTA
-507 AIAGRTIEIEKKKG
+507 AIVGRTIEIEKKKG

-541 SKIYPRRRT
+541 NEIYP
-550 MTEKEIRITDFRKF
+550 KE
-564 MRQKIERLKD
+564 
-574 LPENQLRAELAKL
+574 EN
-587 RHGIGHAPG
+587 
-596 EIPAIW
+596 
-602 GAFLTDLPE
+602 
-611 EFYRNDD
+611 ND
-618 GNASPGEWAVYTAL
+618 
-632 TMFALH
+632 
-638 QQGHDF
+638 
-644 GSEWMNVDGM
+644 
-654 KFGASVRKLA
+654 
-664 KKDEGKGED
+664 
-673 EDKLKRIRARFN
+673 
-685 KIATASD
+685 
-692 LPELNHHL
+692 
-700 RGVINLLSGNGIK
+700 
-713 LDYADL
+713 
-719 AVDLYNYSYAE
+719 
-730 GRTKVRLKWGQDF
+730 
-743 CRQIKNDEN
+743 

>member
-68 YSPQGEPAPL
+68 YSPQGEPSPL

-84 ADRWKELWNAGRL
+84 EYRWKELWNAGRL
-97 PEKPIKEYLA
+97 PEKPIRDYLA

-400 EHWRAKITDEIE
+400 EHWRAKITDEIK
-412 KCEKSAEALR
+412 KCDESAAALR
-422 DLARD
+422 FLAKD

-432 GSSKDAVLKRAVVE
+432 GSSEDTVLKRAVVE

-459 FRNWLERIDPNWGA
+459 FRNWLERIDPNWEIV
-473 DSEQEEQALREWHET
+473 SEQEEQALREWHET

-496 GQELVESADTA
+496 GQELVESAGTA
-507 AIAGRTIEIEKKKG
+507 AIVGRAVKDKNDKERY
-521 NKITVHYSAPD
+521 YSAPD

-541 SKIYPRRRT
+541 NEIYP
-550 MTEKEIRITDFRKF
+550 KE
-564 MRQKIERLKD
+564 
-574 LPENQLRAELAKL
+574 EN
-587 RHGIGHAPG
+587 
-596 EIPAIW
+596 
-602 GAFLTDLPE
+602 
-611 EFYRNDD
+611 ND
-618 GNASPGEWAVYTAL
+618 
-632 TMFALH
+632 
-638 QQGHDF
+638 
-644 GSEWMNVDGM
+644 
-654 KFGASVRKLA
+654 
-664 KKDEGKGED
+664 
-673 EDKLKRIRARFN
+673 
-685 KIATASD
+685 
-692 LPELNHHL
+692 
-700 RGVINLLSGNGIK
+700 
-713 LDYADL
+713 
-719 AVDLYNYSYAE
+719 
-730 GRTKVRLKWGQDF
+730 
-743 CRQIKNDEN
+743 

>member
-97 PEKPIKEYLA
+97 PEKPIRDYLA

-283 NLLGGDFFEKVDAFI
+283 NLLGGDFFEKMDAFI

-349 WTKYIKQMLPKSR
+349 WTKYIKQMLPESR

-386 DSLTFHTDLLTEIG
+386 DSLTFHTDLITEIG
-400 EHWRAKITDEIE
+400 EHWRAKITEEIE
-412 KCEKSAEALR
+412 KCKKSAAALR
-422 DLARD
+422 DLAKD

-432 GSSKDAVLKRAVVE
+432 GSSEDTVLKRAVVE

-459 FRNWLERIDPNWGA
+459 FRNWLERIDPNWEIV
-473 DSEQEEQALREWHET
+473 SEQEEQALREWHET

-496 GQELVESADTA
+496 GQELVESAGTA
-507 AIAGRTIEIEKKKG
+507 AIVGRAVKDKNDKERY
-521 NKITVHYSAPD
+521 YSAPD

-541 SKIYPRRRT
+541 NEIYP
-550 MTEKEIRITDFRKF
+550 KE
-564 MRQKIERLKD
+564 
-574 LPENQLRAELAKL
+574 EN
-587 RHGIGHAPG
+587 
-596 EIPAIW
+596 
-602 GAFLTDLPE
+602 
-611 EFYRNDD
+611 ND
-618 GNASPGEWAVYTAL
+618 
-632 TMFALH
+632 
-638 QQGHDF
+638 
-644 GSEWMNVDGM
+644 
-654 KFGASVRKLA
+654 
-664 KKDEGKGED
+664 
-673 EDKLKRIRARFN
+673 
-685 KIATASD
+685 
-692 LPELNHHL
+692 
-700 RGVINLLSGNGIK
+700 
-713 LDYADL
+713 
-719 AVDLYNYSYAE
+719 
-730 GRTKVRLKWGQDF
+730 
-743 CRQIKNDEN
+743 